1 MYIKYIKELK
11 EKYTLILRKMNGQPM
26 GTILYQSIESITKGI
41 QTISEL
47 TFTVNKYYGVNNE
60 INPLYDELKNERLID
75 LDDVETYIIKSV
87 KEVNDTSKTITAY
100 SREKKLCKSKVE
112 FEDICLTLK
121 TRDKNIS
128 SCYTLDELLYED
140 TGWRLGYISDRVLYT
155 SNLTIE
161 DILNNVESDEANI
174 TNIEKLRYQESV
186 STNWYDYIMDDIST
200 QFECYPIFDSYNKLI
215 NLYDESE
222 LGDNLELVLSY
233 DNYLKL
239 NEKTTSTEEIV
250 TRLTLVGNEDL
261 TVVNCNPTGLR
272 YIENFT
278 YYIENEEM
286 SNDLIDALELYDIMT
301 KERTIRWNE
310 LRILK
315 EEKNTV
321 FTEKQ
326 KKLLLAYSM
335 IQSLETALNMT
346 TSDSYKAVLS
356 QQLTEQIDQRA
367 LLERDINILYTEI
380 QTISEEITVLNK
392 LCRKEY
398 ATDRNGDL
406 IFDSELLD
414 ELKEFIYQDT
424 YTNDNITSD
433 TDLLKLGLKQLGEL
447 SRPTKSW
454 TIDSVNFIERL
465 LDNDARNQWE
475 GQLGLGDMIILKG
488 DTAEPIYLVGYTQD
502 FKNQRLHLQ
511 ISNKKA
517 NNDFSLSIGERLTQA
532 KEAYEDL
539 KANKY
544 LLNSIKLKRL
554 GVSYDKINRG
564 FL

>member
-1 MYIKYIKELK
+1 MYIKELK

-121 TRDKNIS
+121 TRDENIS

-346 TSDSYKAVLS
+346 TSDSYKSVLS
-356 QQLTEQIDQRA
+356 QQLTEQIDQRT

>member
-1 MYIKYIKELK
+1 
-11 EKYTLILRKMNGQPM
+11 
-26 GTILYQSIESITKGI
+26 
-41 QTISEL
+41 
-47 TFTVNKYYGVNNE
+47 
-60 INPLYDELKNERLID
+60 
-75 LDDVETYIIKSV
+75 V

-121 TRDKNIS
+121 TRDENVS
-128 SCYTLDELLYED
+128 SCYALDELLYED

-161 DILNNVESDEANI
+161 DILNNAESDETNI

-200 QFECYPIFDSYNKLI
+200 QFECYPIFDSYNKVI

-326 KKLLLAYSM
+326 KKLLLVYSM

-346 TSDSYKAVLS
+346 TSDSYKSVLS
-356 QQLTEQIDQRA
+356 QQLTEQIDQRT
-367 LLERDINILYTEI
+367 LLERDIDILYTEI

-433 TDLLKLGLKQLGEL
+433 ADLLKLGLKQLGEL

>member
-1 MYIKYIKELK
+1 MYIKELK

-47 TFTVNKYYGVNNE
+47 TFTVSKYYGANNE
-60 INPLYDELKNERLID
+60 INPLYDELKNERFID

-121 TRDKNIS
+121 TRDENIS

-200 QFECYPIFDSYNKLI
+200 QFECYPIFDSYNKVI

-346 TSDSYKAVLS
+346 TSDSYKSVLS
-356 QQLTEQIDQRA
+356 QQLTEQIDQRT

>member
-1 MYIKYIKELK
+1 MYIKELK

-47 TFTVNKYYGVNNE
+47 TFTVSKYYGVNNE
-60 INPLYDELKNERLID
+60 INPLYDELKNERFID

-121 TRDKNIS
+121 TRDENIS

-161 DILNNVESDEANI
+161 DILNNVESDEVNI
-174 TNIEKLRYQESV
+174 TSIEKLRYQESV

-326 KKLLLAYSM
+326 KKLLLVYSM

-356 QQLTEQIDQRA
+356 QQLTEQIDQRT

>member
-1 MYIKYIKELK
+1 MYIKELK

-47 TFTVNKYYGVNNE
+47 TFTVSKYYGVNNE
-60 INPLYDELKNERLID
+60 INPLYDELKNERFID

-121 TRDKNIS
+121 TRDENIS

-161 DILNNVESDEANI
+161 DILNNAESDETNI

-200 QFECYPIFDSYNKLI
+200 QFECYPIFDSYNKVI

-346 TSDSYKAVLS
+346 TSDSYKSVLS
-356 QQLTEQIDQRA
+356 QQLTEQIDQRT
-367 LLERDINILYTEI
+367 LLERDINILYAEI

-406 IFDSELLD
+406 IFNSELLD

>member
-1 MYIKYIKELK
+1 MYIKELK

-60 INPLYDELKNERLID
+60 INPLYDELKNERFID

-121 TRDKNIS
+121 TRDENIS

-161 DILNNVESDEANI
+161 DILNNAESNETNI

-200 QFECYPIFDSYNKLI
+200 QFECYPIFDSYNKVI

-346 TSDSYKAVLS
+346 TSDSYKSVLS
-356 QQLTEQIDQRA
+356 QQLTEQIDQRT